1 MKTFLKYIYPTII
14 PVVLFALIGWFLW
27 QWNMNRI
34 NKDLQDKVST
44 IIKKSINQQLETNP
58 FLPDVVLI
66 NVDSV
71 QNKQLTDSLK
81 QKITSFLTNYYLNKN
96 KKIDFDN
103 LDFEPFFFF
112 PQKPSN
118 NGEYLLTS
126 DQIEALNGHIKYLAK
141 KVELEVNRTKEEVG
155 RDIDRLNTWV
165 TIWIGFIGLIGI
177 FIPIILQIDVS
188 KNASE
193 ALKRANVA
201 EEKST
206 EAKNKATDAI
216 SLLKSKEESINKI
229 ENIEQKVQHIETI
242 SNNASTEAD
251 KAKKDSE
258 AALKETKE
266 IKSNLALIIAINSLK
281 EYNPKVL
288 IHIANENRIP
298 FLKRI
303 LEKILNVLQENGIHY
318 NNPMLKNWL
327 RQFSENI
334 QSISLFKFI
343 DRNITRELNDFAIL
357 IEDSLDD
364 FNNDKYKNIIR
375 SLEELITEIEQQIAD
390 T

>member
-1 MKTFLKYIYPTII
+1 MKKFFEYIYPTII

-81 QKITSFLTNYYLNKN
+81 QKITSFLTNYYLSKN

-103 LDFEPFFFF
+103 LNFEPFFIF
-112 PQKPSN
+112 PQKPNN
-118 NGEYLLTS
+118 NGQYLLTS
-126 DQIEALNGHIKYLAK
+126 DQISALNSHIKYLAK

-165 TIWIGFIGLIGI
+165 TIWIGFIGFIGI
-177 FIPIILQIDVS
+177 FIPIILNIDVREIA
-188 KNASE
+188 KE
-193 ALKRANVA
+193 ALTRA
-201 EEKST
+201 
-206 EAKNKATDAI
+206 NKAT
-216 SLLKSKEESINKI
+216 EE
-229 ENIEQKVQHIETI
+229 
-242 SNNASTEAD
+242 SNNASTKAD
-251 KAKKDSE
+251 KAKNDSE
-258 AALKETKE
+258 KALKETQKV
-266 IKSNLALIIAINSLK
+266 KGNLALIIAFNSLNEFK
-281 EYNPKVL
+281 PEVL
-288 IHIANENRIP
+288 IHIANENRML
-298 FLKRI
+298 FLKKI
-303 LEKILNVLQENGIHY
+303 LRKILNVLLENGRHY

-327 RQFSENI
+327 RQVSVDI
-334 QSISLFKFI
+334 QRISFFTLI
-343 DRNITRELNDFAIL
+343 DRNITKKLNDFSIL
-357 IEDSLDD
+357 VMESLDD
-364 FNNDKYKNIIR
+364 FNNDKYDNIIS
-375 SLEELITEIEQQIAD
+375 SLKELINEIEQQIAG